1 MLEHTISISC
11 CLEVAVVAPFCI
23 TKPSKELEVDLTP
36 VQKTE
41 KALLNYSLAILS

>member
-11 CLEVAVVAPFCI
+11 YLEVVVVTPFCI
-23 TKPSKELEVDLTP
+23 TKPSNELEVDLTP

>member
-11 CLEVAVVAPFCI
+11 YLEVVVVTPFCI
-23 TKPSKELEVDLTP
+23 TKPSNELEVDLTP

-41 KALLNYSLAILS
+41 KALLNYS

>member
-11 CLEVAVVAPFCI
+11 YLEVVVVTPFCI
-23 TKPSKELEVDLTP
+23 TKPSNELEVDLTP

-41 KALLNYSLAILS
+41 KALLNYSWAI